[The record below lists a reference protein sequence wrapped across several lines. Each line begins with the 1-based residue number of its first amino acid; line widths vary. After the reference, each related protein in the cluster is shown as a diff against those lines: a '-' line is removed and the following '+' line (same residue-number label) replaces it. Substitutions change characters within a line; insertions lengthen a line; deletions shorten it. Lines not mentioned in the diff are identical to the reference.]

1 MIKIQVKL
9 FGIISDTLL
18 DLLTPD
24 QKKSKPDGSF
34 FGMLIGHVSR
44 IHRLGAS
51 LGMSPTDIQGCIR
64 EVPDSV
70 DGQAYH
76 MLFKWKEKEGRKAT
90 VKKLLRALQRTDI
103 PEESYRNDV
112 LDYFNDSD
120 SD

>member
-1 MIKIQVKL
+1 MVSGIKAL
-9 FGIISDTLL
+9 GH
-18 DLLTPD
+18 D

-34 FGMLIGHVSR
+34 FGMFIGHVSH

-51 LGMSPTDIQGCIR
+51 LGMSPTDIQGCSE
-64 EVPDSV
+64 EVPNSIEE
-70 DGQAYH
+70 QAYH
-76 MLFKWKEKEGRKAT
+76 MLFKWKEKEGSKVS
-90 VKKLLRALQRTDI
+90 VKKLLKAMQCTDI